1 MSPRIILRG
10 LFASTCQ
17 WAVMWLKRVEA
28 SRSSAPNIA
37 RDHASPPSVTVSVW
51 GTERVAITRL
61 RETLAQLSCRLSF
74 SAVRG
79 VGESEGRP
87 GRKFEYWVVALH
99 ILEGLGGWL
108 IRLRNFFSAG
118 EQLGKVA
125 GIRSRIVPMLCTY
138 CRV

>member
-1 MSPRIILRG
+1 
-10 LFASTCQ
+10 
-17 WAVMWLKRVEA
+17 MWLKRVEA

-99 ILEGLGGWL
+99 QSVKQDYSVQSSLVLASKL
-108 IRLRNFFSAG
+108 LCLRALWWAGSVFSAFF
-118 EQLGKVA
+118 
-125 GIRSRIVPMLCTY
+125 
-138 CRV
+138 

>member
-99 ILEGLGGWL
+99 QSVKQDYSVQSSLVLASKL
-108 IRLRNFFSAG
+108 LCLRALWWAGSVFSAFF
-118 EQLGKVA
+118 
-125 GIRSRIVPMLCTY
+125 
-138 CRV
+138 